1 MNRAQLQALA
11 DQINALTPAQ
21 RLRLA
26 ADAFDEKRPD
36 LALMIAK
43 PLIDEL
49 DLALRLKK
57 IP

>member
-1 MNRAQLQALA
+1 
-11 DQINALTPAQ
+11 
-21 RLRLA
+21 LRLA